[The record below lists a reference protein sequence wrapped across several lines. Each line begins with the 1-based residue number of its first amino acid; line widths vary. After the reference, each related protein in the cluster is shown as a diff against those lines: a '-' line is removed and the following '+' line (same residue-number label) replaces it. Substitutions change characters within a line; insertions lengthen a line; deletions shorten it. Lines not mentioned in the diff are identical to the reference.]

1 MPEMTL
7 SEGLKRLL
15 DHLAG
20 WGPYH
25 PPELSLV
32 DHWVRSAE
40 DVEDRVRRLTA
51 ERDAAAQEAATLR
64 GALGDLL
71 DYQANA
77 LLQTL
82 SGGWKQ
88 AIGRCRAALATPP
101 TAHAN
106 LAAARAKYIAADR
119 MPGGLPDSQEWQAK
133 FARLRAAKDALA
145 EAEAAAGE
153 GGANGSDR

>member
-1 MPEMTL
+1 MPMEPERLDDMERVAAAMAATN
-7 SEGLKRLL
+7 EGAWTDQTVL
-15 DHLAG
+15 DLI
-20 WGPYH
+20 
-25 PPELSLV
+25 
-32 DHWVRSAE
+32 AE
-40 DVEDRVRRLTA
+40 IRRLTA

-119 MPGGLPDSQEWQAK
+119 MPGGLPDSQEWRSK
-133 FARLRAAKDALA
+133 FDRLRAAKDALA
-145 EAEAAAGE
+145 EAEREAGV
-153 GGANGSDR
+153 GGS

>member
-1 MPEMTL
+1 MPMAPERLQTIEEAAKDAIASDVQTGGFARDAL
-7 SEGLKRLL
+7 ALISEI
-15 DHLAG
+15 
-20 WGPYH
+20 
-25 PPELSLV
+25 
-32 DHWVRSAE
+32 
-40 DVEDRVRRLTA
+40 RRLTA

-119 MPGGLPDSQEWQAK
+119 MPGGLPDSQEWRSK
-133 FARLRAAKDALA
+133 FDRLRAAKDALA
-145 EAEAAAGE
+145 EAEREAGV
-153 GGANGSDR
+153 GGS